1 MLLRELKVSD
11 AKVDPDI
18 QDFHSTHFSKTK
30 YSELH

>member
-18 QDFHSTHFSKTK
+18 QDFHLTHFSKTK
-30 YSELH
+30 SSELH